1 MGFNILGI
9 EVPPIPE
16 KVKTVESQSY
26 EIAAEDDGS
35 FVRYTGSSNATFT
48 INESRTTQYLD
59 NTTITI
65 EQVSDGQITIVGA
78 SVAVTVTSSSSLTT
92 SKQGSV
98 ITLKRVSSDNWV
110 VYGDT
115 VDNSNMAM
123 IIALS

>member
-1 MGFNILGI
+1 MGFKISGI

-16 KVKTVESQSY
+16 TVKTVESQSY
-26 EIAAEDDGS
+26 EIAAADDGS
-35 FVRYTGSSNATFT
+35 FIRYAGSSNSTFT
-48 INESRTTQYLD
+48 IREQGNVVYAD
-59 NTTITI
+59 NTTISI
-65 EQVSDGQITIVGA
+65 EQTGNGQVTIVGETV
-78 SVAVTVTSSSSLTT
+78 SVTVTSSGSLTT

>member
-1 MGFNILGI
+1 MGFKISGV

-16 KVKTVESQSY
+16 KVKTLGSQSY
-26 EIAAEDDGS
+26 QIAAEDDGS
-35 FVRYTGSSNATFT
+35 FIRYTGSSSST
-48 INESRTTQYLD
+48 ITIREQRNVVYAD
-59 NTTITI
+59 NTTISI
-65 EQVSDGQITIVGA
+65 EQSGTGQVKIVGET
-78 SVAVTVTSSSSLTT
+78 VAVTVTSSSSLTT

-115 VDNSNMAM
+115 IDNSNMAM

>member
-1 MGFNILGI
+1 MGFKISGI

-26 EIAAEDDGS
+26 EIAAGDDGS
-35 FVRYTGSSNATFT
+35 FIRYSGSSNSTFT
-48 INESRTTQYLD
+48 IREQSNVVYVD
-59 NTTITI
+59 NTTISI
-65 EQVSDGQITIVGA
+65 EQTGNGQVTIVGEA
-78 SVAVTVTSSSSLTT
+78 VGVTVTSSSSLTT

>member
-1 MGFNILGI
+1 MGFKISGI

-26 EIAAEDDGS
+26 EIAAADDGS
-35 FVRYTGSSNATFT
+35 FIRYAGSSNSTFT
-48 INESRTTQYLD
+48 IREQRNVVYAD
-59 NTTITI
+59 NTTISI
-65 EQVSDGQITIVGA
+65 EQSGTGQVTIVGEA
-78 SVAVTVTSSSSLTT
+78 VAVTVTSSSSLTT

>member
-1 MGFNILGI
+1 MGFKISGI

-26 EIAAEDDGS
+26 QIAAEDDG
-35 FVRYTGSSNATFT
+35 FFIRYTGSANANFT

-65 EQVSDGQITIVGA
+65 EQVSSGQVTIVGA
-78 SVAVTVTSSSSLTT
+78 SVVVAVTSSSSLTT